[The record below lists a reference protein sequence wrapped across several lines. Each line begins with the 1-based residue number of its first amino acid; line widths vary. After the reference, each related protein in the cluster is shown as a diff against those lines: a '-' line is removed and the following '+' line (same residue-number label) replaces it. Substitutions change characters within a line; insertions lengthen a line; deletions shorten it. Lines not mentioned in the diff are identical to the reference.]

1 MLEDSYSNKDTIHM
15 KMHITMEPLQQSPRS
30 NKLFWRSIVTV
41 GWTVPLYV
49 GRGHEAS
56 SFIGITLVYPI
67 LKDTP
72 RFFEVAR
79 LCSKKN

>member
-1 MLEDSYSNKDTIHM
+1 M
-15 KMHITMEPLQQSPRS
+15 
-30 NKLFWRSIVTV
+30 
-41 GWTVPLYV
+41 YV
-49 GRGHEAS
+49 VRGLEAS

-79 LCSKKN
+79 LYSNKIERSPGLQTREILGAQHMISMKKIS

>member
-1 MLEDSYSNKDTIHM
+1 M
-15 KMHITMEPLQQSPRS
+15 
-30 NKLFWRSIVTV
+30 
-41 GWTVPLYV
+41 YV
-49 GRGHEAS
+49 GRGHEDTT
-56 SFIGITLVYPI
+56 FIGITLVYPR